1 MLFKGFKNLLVNF
14 TGRSF
19 TIVKTMWVKYIVPQ
33 KWLLLLSVILM
44 IVASSLEAMSVKIL
58 EPIFNEV
65 FIAKNKEILNIIGLE
80 VIAIFGIK
88 GIANYSSNMIMT
100 KIGLDF
106 VKNLQ
111 VDLFR
116 HLVGLDISFF
126 QQKNSGELLGFFI
139 GDVNMAKDAILNSI
153 TALIKNLFT
162 VVFLLILM
170 FYKSFEMAVVTFIVF
185 PLAFWPLIHY
195 GKKVRKAST
204 KQQMSNGGLY
214 ASLNQTFHSMKVI
227 KSYCIEDSE
236 VQKTKQDITAMQ
248 DITYKIVKISSMLS
262 PLMEFFGGIAIAAT
276 LSYGGWRII
285 NGKLTTGDFMV
296 FLMAIVAAYKPLKS
310 LASLNVSLQMGVS
323 SLTRIFDLFDTK
335 PSIKDKE
342 NAKDLVITNGGI
354 SVENVDFSYN
364 CDKQTLQNISMKI
377 EPNKTTAIVGF
388 SGSGKSTLI
397 NLLLRFYDISSGA
410 IKIDG
415 QDIRDVKLKSLRE
428 NIALVS
434 QDVVLFDE
442 TIKDN
447 IIFGKK
453 NVSDSQVIE
462 AAKLAAADGFIRN
475 QPQGYNTQVGE
486 MGSNLSGGQ
495 KQMISIARAMLKD
508 APILLLDEATSS
520 LDSKSEAQ
528 VQKSLELLMKGRTT
542 VVIAHRLSTII
553 NAHKIYVFSE
563 GKIVEEGNHEELLK
577 LNGFYSTLY
586 NLQYNNYKKEE
597 KEIQ

>member
-1 MLFKGFKNLLVNF
+1 MIFNGIRKFFSNFSGKSLVIIKDIWRKYLF
-14 TGRSF
+14 
-19 TIVKTMWVKYIVPQ
+19 PQ
-33 KWLLLLSVILM
+33 KWMIIFAVVLM

-65 FIAKNKEILNIIGLE
+65 FIDKNKQILAIIGLE
-80 VIAIFGIK
+80 VIAIFGFK
-88 GIANYSSNMIMT
+88 GIANYLSQVVMA

-116 HLVGLDISFF
+116 HLMTLDISFF

-139 GDVNMAKDAILNSI
+139 GDVNMAKDAILNGI
-153 TALIKNLFT
+153 TAVVKNLFT
-162 VVFLLILM
+162 VFFLILLM
-170 FYKSFEMAVVTFIVF
+170 FFKSFEMAMVTFIIF
-185 PLAFWPLIHY
+185 PLAFWPLIHF
-195 GKKVRKAST
+195 GKKVRTATT

-214 ASLNQTFHSMKVI
+214 SSLNQTFHSMKVI
-227 KSYCIEDSE
+227 KSYCIEDNE
-236 VQKTKQDITAMQ
+236 VKKTDRDIVGMNEISFK
-248 DITYKIVKISSMLS
+248 ITKIRAMLS

-276 LSYGGWRII
+276 LSYGGWKII

-296 FLMAIVAAYKPLKS
+296 FLMAIVAAYKPLKILS
-310 LASLNVSLQMGVS
+310 TLNVTLQMGIS
-323 SLTRIFDLFDTK
+323 SLTRIFDLFNTK
-335 PSIKDKE
+335 PIIKDEK

-354 SVENVDFSYN
+354 EVKNVNFGYN
-364 CDKQTLQNISMKI
+364 NDREILHNISMKI

-397 NLLLRFYDISSGA
+397 NLLLRFYDVNSGS

-442 TIKDN
+442 SIKEN
-447 IIFGKK
+447 IIFGKQNVK
-453 NVSDSQVIE
+453 NEDVIE

-486 MGSNLSGGQ
+486 MGRNLSGGQ
-495 KQMISIARAMLKD
+495 KQMISIARAMLKN

-520 LDSKSEAQ
+520 LDSKSESQ
-528 VQKSLELLMKGRTT
+528 VQKSLERLMKGRTT

-553 NAHKIYVFSE
+553 NANKIYVFSE
-563 GKIVEEGNHEELLK
+563 GKIVEEGSHEELLK

-586 NLQYNNYKKEE
+586 NLQYNNYKK
-597 KEIQ
+597 

>member
-1 MLFKGFKNLLVNF
+1 MLFKGIKQFFKTF

-19 TIVKTMWVKYIVPQ
+19 AIIKTMWKGYIAPQ
-33 KWLLLLSVILM
+33 KWTLIIATILM
-44 IVASSLEAMSVKIL
+44 IIASSLEAMSVKIL

-65 FIAKNKEILNIIGLE
+65 FIAKNQQILAIIGLE
-80 VIAIFGIK
+80 VIAIFGAK
-88 GIANYSSNMIMT
+88 GIANYTSQIMMT
-100 KIGLDF
+100 KIGLNF
-106 VKNLQ
+106 VKKLQINLFQ
-111 VDLFR
+111 
-116 HLVGLDISFF
+116 HLIELDISFF

-162 VVFLLILM
+162 VIFLVILM
-170 FYKSFEMAVVTFIVF
+170 FFKSFEMALVTFIIF
-185 PLAFWPLIHY
+185 PLAFWPLIHF
-195 GKKVRKAST
+195 GKKVRTATT
-204 KQQMSNGGLY
+204 KQQVSNGGLY

-227 KSYCIEDSE
+227 KSYCIEENE
-236 VQKTKQDITAMQ
+236 VQKTDRDIAAMQ
-248 DITYKIVKISSMLS
+248 DIMYKIMKIRSMLS

-296 FLMAIVAAYKPLKS
+296 FLLAIVAAYKPLKS

-335 PSIKDKE
+335 PIIKNKKD
-342 NAKDLVITNGGI
+342 AKDLIITTGGI
-354 SVENVDFSYN
+354 EVKNVDFSYN
-364 CDKQTLQNISMKI
+364 SSREVLHNISMNI

-397 NLLLRFYDISSGA
+397 NLLLRFYDINSGS

-415 QDIRDVKLKSLRE
+415 QDIRDVTLHSLRE

-442 TIKDN
+442 SIKEN
-447 IIFGKK
+447 IIFGKQ
-453 NVSDSQVIE
+453 NVRDEDVVE
-462 AAKLAAADGFIRN
+462 AAKLAAADSFIRN
-475 QPQGYNTQVGE
+475 QPHGYNTQVGE

-495 KQMISIARAMLKD
+495 KQMISIARAMLKN

-520 LDSKSEAQ
+520 LDSKSENQ
-528 VQKSLELLMKGRTT
+528 VQKSLERLMKGRTT

-577 LNGFYSTLY
+577 LNGFYATLY
-586 NLQYNNYKKEE
+586 NLQYNNYSRKE
-597 KEIQ
+597 